1 MLSSWSNMSY
11 KINYFV
17 ILNGMAWWFIA
28 NEFDFQRNMFFYCY
42 THLIEKSH

>member
-28 NEFDFQRNMFFYCY
+28 IHVMNSTFKETCFFIVI
-42 THLIEKSH
+42 HI